1 MSNFTIYHNPRCSKS
16 RQTLD
21 ILIKN
26 KINPTVILYLQ
37 DPLSSSEIK
46 NLLMKL
52 NKRPR
57 DILRK
62 SEQEYKSLNL
72 SNQELSDDE
81 LLEYIQKNPKLIER
95 PIVTKEN
102 LAVIGRPPENVINLI
117 KIKNEY

>member
-1 MSNFTIYHNPRCSKS
+1 LSNFTIYHNPRCSKS

-72 SNQELSDDE
+72 SNQELTDDE

>member
-1 MSNFTIYHNPRCSKS
+1 M
-16 RQTLD
+16 
-21 ILIKN
+21 
-26 KINPTVILYLQ
+26 ILYLQ

-46 NLLMKL
+46 NLLVKL

-72 SNQELSDDE
+72 SNQELTDDE

>member
-1 MSNFTIYHNPRCSKS
+1 
-16 RQTLD
+16 
-21 ILIKN
+21 
-26 KINPTVILYLQ
+26 VILYLQ

-46 NLLMKL
+46 NLLVKL

-62 SEQEYKSLNL
+62 SEQEYKDLNL

-117 KIKNEY
+117 K

>member
-1 MSNFTIYHNPRCSKS
+1 M
-16 RQTLD
+16 
-21 ILIKN
+21 
-26 KINPTVILYLQ
+26 ILYLQ

-46 NLLMKL
+46 NLLVKL

>member
-46 NLLMKL
+46 NLLVKL